1 MEKQDEI
8 LLKAMEVG
16 YIWYPLSC
24 PEDCYRYKIDCLYFN
39 LKMGRYY
46 LYVSDGVGE
55 IFSEDFGKEWSI
67 DKPVGCP
74 NDE

>member
-16 YIWYPLSC
+16 YIWYPLGC
-24 PEDCYRYKIDCLYFN
+24 LEDCYRYKIDCLYFN

-74 NDE
+74 NDD